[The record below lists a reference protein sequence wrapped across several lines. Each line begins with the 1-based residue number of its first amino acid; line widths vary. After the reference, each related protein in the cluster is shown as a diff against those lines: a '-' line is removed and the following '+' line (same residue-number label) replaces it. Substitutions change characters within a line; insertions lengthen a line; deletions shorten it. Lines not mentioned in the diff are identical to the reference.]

1 MARFELKLPK
11 MGESVAEAT
20 ITNWL
25 KSVGDSV
32 EMDEAILEIATDKVD
47 SEVPT
52 EVSGVLV
59 EQLFAVDD
67 VVEVGSVLAI
77 IETEE
82 TDDSTGDQ
90 EPSNGDKEP
99 SNGDQEPTVDDNSSE
114 PSAEVVQAVSQPLT
128 QAQESADLIS
138 HSSSQGRFYS
148 PLVRNIAQQEGISQT
163 ELDAMVGSG
172 KDGRVT
178 KNDILAYIDQRKSS
192 DRLNQDKP
200 QPDAINASQ
209 FNESLTAAKA
219 VTVSSHQ
226 DDEIIEMTRM
236 GKLIAKHMTASVAT
250 SAHVQ
255 SFVECDVT
263 KVWQWREGV
272 KKSFEAREGEKLT
285 FTPIFMEAVARALRD
300 FPMMNI
306 SVEGD
311 KIIKHKAINLGMAAA
326 LDDGNL
332 IVPVIKN
339 ADQLN
344 LVGMSKAVNDLARRA
359 RANKLTPDEIAGG
372 TYTVTNVGN
381 FGSIMGTPIINQPQ
395 VGILALGAIRKVPA
409 VIETNEGDFIGIR
422 YKMYLSHSYDH
433 RVVNGALGG
442 MFAKRVAD
450 YLEAWDPN
458 REV

>member
-1 MARFELKLPK
+1 MARFELRLPK

-25 KSVGDSV
+25 KNIGDTI
-32 EMDEAILEIATDKVD
+32 EMDEPVLEIATDKVD
-47 SEVPT
+47 SEVPS

-59 EQLFAVDD
+59 EQLFAVDE
-67 VVEVGSVLAI
+67 VVEVGAVLAV
-77 IETEE
+77 IETDQDAPNDSIIVDQAVVADIAQDVLE
-82 TDDSTGDQ
+82 T
-90 EPSNGDKEP
+90 
-99 SNGDQEPTVDDNSSE
+99 
-114 PSAEVVQAVSQPLT
+114 VSQPLIQT
-128 QAQESADLIS
+128 TSDQQTLVT
-138 HSSSQGRFYS
+138 SSEGRFYS
-148 PLVRNIAQQEGISQT
+148 PLVRNIAQQEGIAQQ
-163 ELDAMVGSG
+163 ELDAIIGTG
-172 KDGRVT
+172 KEGRVT
-178 KNDILAYIDQRKSS
+178 KSDILDYVAQRTSGPKAMPVAAATESVQQRQS
-192 DRLNQDKP
+192 TQEIAPLTASVNPAQSPIKP
-200 QPDAINASQ
+200 Q
-209 FNESLTAAKA
+209 A
-219 VTVSSHQ
+219 VPLQ
-226 DDEIIEMTRM
+226 QGDEIIEMTRM
-236 GKLIAKHMTASVAT
+236 GKLIAHHMTASVAT

-263 KVWQWREGV
+263 KIWQWRNRV
-272 KKSFEAREGEKLT
+272 KNSYEAREGEKLT
-285 FTPIFMEAVARALRD
+285 FTPIFMEAVARALKD

-306 SVEGD
+306 SIDGD
-311 KIIKHKAINLGMAAA
+311 KIIKHRAINLGMAAA

-344 LVGMSKAVNDLARRA
+344 LVGMSKAVNDLAKRA
-359 RANKLTPDEIAGG
+359 RANKLKPDEIAGG

-395 VGILALGAIRKVPA
+395 VGILALGAIRKMPA
-409 VIETNEGDFIGIR
+409 VIETSEGDFIGIR

-450 YLEAWDPN
+450 YLEAWDPQ